1 VSSIFSLIG
10 SSEASIDTIRVLL
23 YNCDT
28 ADDFGVA
35 DKCALYSRGLSI
47 HTAEW
52 LWINAANVMDD
63 SEMACIKRLLLRN
76 LICSIGHLDKYNA
89 DQVCS
94 TDDVVGL
101 AVKLMDV
108 DVTESYLKGEIT
120 LIDEL
125 FALNTSSLMS
135 AALGDHYI
143 EFLTR
148 VGLKVEACI
157 KMELAILSED
167 SFDVPYE
174 GELPQNFILER
185 RDEDKLSLR
194 WIWVLDPD
202 SSGFILLSEHA
213 ALTCDSGWSP
223 CPWPFYETI
232 RERLRNKNSQQIIA
246 QLEARFDKCAANK
259 ARKER
264 ARTGQKRL
272 KSKMP
277 GAWTW

>member
-1 VSSIFSLIG
+1 
-10 SSEASIDTIRVLL
+10 
-23 YNCDT
+23 
-28 ADDFGVA
+28 
-35 DKCALYSRGLSI
+35 
-47 HTAEW
+47 
-52 LWINAANVMDD
+52 MDD

-232 RERLRNKNSQQIIA
+232 RERSRNKKPQRTHA

-264 ARTGQKRL
+264 ARTGQKRF

-277 GAWTW
+277 GVWTW

>member
-1 VSSIFSLIG
+1 MRSIFNSRG
-10 SSEASIDTIRVLL
+10 SFEAAIDTIRVLL
-23 YNCDT
+23 YGCDT
-28 ADDFGVA
+28 PDDFGVA
-35 DKCALYSRGLSI
+35 DNCILYSQGLSVHI
-47 HTAEW
+47 AEW
-52 LWINAANVMDD
+52 VWTNAANVVDD
-63 SEMACIKRLLLRN
+63 SEMIHIKLLLLRN
-76 LICSIGHLDKYNA
+76 LICSICYLDNHDANLVY
-89 DQVCS
+89 S
-94 TDDVVGL
+94 THDVVGL

-125 FALNTSSLMS
+125 FTFNTSSLTS

-148 VGLKVEACI
+148 VGLEVEACI
-157 KMELAILSED
+157 KMELASLFED
-167 SFDVPYE
+167 SFHISYGD
-174 GELPQNFILER
+174 GLSRNFILER

-194 WIWVLDPD
+194 WIRVLDPD

-213 ALTCDSGWSP
+213 ALTCESGWYIRH
-223 CPWPFYETI
+223 WPFSETI
-232 RERLRNKNSQQIIA
+232 HERLRNKNSQQIIA